1 MHAIV
6 SAQEAS
12 KIRTAI
18 PPEVAVLKLDPVVAL
33 LVTLYVVYIGQ
44 IVGEEM
50 AATVGFPDFPADR
63 TERLELM
70 RDLEYDLDVQWA
82 VKLIEQLERSLHL
95 ASVTEET
102 AEDDQAAEEDLLAAA
117 IFNQGERTDLQS
129 KILAKILSV
138 ISEDSTRSREDME
151 FWEPGIKA
159 IARITRLMIEAV
171 PPTRVGTLGA
181 LSRTDSG
188 LRLISTLGGALF
200 LGQSIRILDEPDPE
214 TSRSRYADLGI
225 RIARLTHRTGGQQVR
240 LPNAE
245 AADQYVNGLLRFVR
259 RGDSVFAVE
268 HPFHF
273 RVLLEVMSDENR
285 RYPAESVL
293 NVEALRSI
301 LPGTAFWGHVVWS
314 RDQLPVVGNLLRLP
328 ERQRADAFIQHYAAF
343 GRTPHTSSF
352 THLDYEV
359 RSPVGDDHV
368 SEAWPT
374 AFRGFHGKAVHNM
387 PNSVCQIV
395 RAVDRQRWLGRLWRG
410 TPEENDL
417 RWICGQM
424 VAWDGHRESDGAL
437 TDRVWHSDRWIGQ
450 TFPVAAMAEIRTGA
464 WLLEA
469 LRLRL
474 ATAVSPVAKNGAEYQ
489 TGQERPDPELKA
501 NEELRCVLEIMTLF
515 SADYLSGDGDGIR
528 GLKKTLSQLRDR
540 AWFVDLGP
548 TMSEKLDYLVGALDS
563 FGGQL
568 GAEIRLARDGLK
580 NPDMR

>member
-12 KIRTAI
+12 TIREAI
-18 PPEVAVLKLDPVVAL
+18 PPEVAVMELDPVVAL

-50 AATVGFPDFPADR
+50 AATVGFPVFPADH
-63 TERLELM
+63 TERLGLM
-70 RDLEYDLDVQWA
+70 RDLEYDLDAQWA
-82 VKLIEQLERSLHL
+82 VRLIEQLERSLHL
-95 ASVTEET
+95 VSVSSET
-102 AEDDQAAEEDLLAAA
+102 AEEDQAAEEDLLAAA

-129 KILAKILSV
+129 KILSRILSV
-138 ISEDSTRSREDME
+138 ISGESAPSQDME
-151 FWEPGIKA
+151 YWEPGIKA

-181 LSRTDSG
+181 LSRLDSG

-200 LGQSIRILDEPDPE
+200 LGQSIRILDESSPE
-214 TSRSRYADLGI
+214 VSRSRYAELGI
-225 RIARLTHRTGGQQVR
+225 RIARLTHRMGGQQVR
-240 LPNAE
+240 LPSAE
-245 AADQYVNGLLRFVR
+245 AAEQYVNGLSGFAR

-359 RSPVGDDHV
+359 RSPVGDDYV

-374 AFRGFHGKAVHNM
+374 AFRQFRGKAVHNM

-417 RWICGQM
+417 RWLCGQM

-437 TDRVWHSDRWIGQ
+437 ADRVWHSDRWIGQ

-474 ATAVSPVAKNGAEYQ
+474 AAAVSPVAQHGAEYQ

-515 SADYLSGDGDGIR
+515 SADYLSGDGDGIP
-528 GLKKTLSQLRDR
+528 GLKKTLGQLRSR
-540 AWFVDLGP
+540 AWFVELGP
-548 TMSEKLDYLVGALDS
+548 TISERLDHLVGSLDS

-568 GAEIRLARDGLK
+568 GTEIRLAQGGLED
-580 NPDMR
+580 PDMR

>member
-12 KIRTAI
+12 TIRAAI
-18 PPEVAVLKLDPVVAL
+18 PPEVAVMELDPVVAL

-50 AATVGFPDFPADR
+50 AATVGFPILPTDR
-63 TERLELM
+63 TERLGLM
-70 RDLEYDLDVQWA
+70 RDLEYDLDAQWA
-82 VKLIEQLERSLHL
+82 VRLIEQLERSLHL
-95 ASVTEET
+95 ASVSGET
-102 AEDDQAAEEDLLAAA
+102 AEDDQVAEEDLLAGA

-129 KILAKILSV
+129 KILSKILSM
-138 ISEDSTRSREDME
+138 ISEDSTPSQDME
-151 FWEPGIKA
+151 YWEPGIKA

-181 LSRTDSG
+181 LSRPDSG

-200 LGQSIRILDEPDPE
+200 LGQSIRILDKSNPE
-214 TSRSRYADLGI
+214 ASRSRYAELGI
-225 RIARLTHRTGGQQVR
+225 RIAGLTHRTGGQQVR
-240 LPNAE
+240 LPSAE
-245 AADQYVNGLLRFVR
+245 AAEQYVNGLSGFAR

-359 RSPVGDDHV
+359 RSPVGDDYV

-374 AFRGFHGKAVHNM
+374 AFRQFRGKAVHNM

-395 RAVDRQRWLGRLWRG
+395 RAADRQRWLGRLWRG

-417 RWICGQM
+417 RWLCGQM
-424 VAWDGHRESDGAL
+424 VAWDGHRESDGGLA
-437 TDRVWHSDRWIGQ
+437 DRVWHSDRWIGQ

-474 ATAVSPVAKNGAEYQ
+474 AAAVSPIAQNGAGYQ

-515 SADYLSGDGDGIR
+515 SADYLSGDGDGIP
-528 GLKKTLSQLRDR
+528 GLKKTLSRLRSR

-548 TMSEKLDYLVGALDS
+548 TMSEKLDQLVVSLHS
-563 FGGQL
+563 FGEQL
-568 GAEIRLARDGLK
+568 GTEIRLARDGIE
-580 NPDMR
+580 NSDMR